1 MPITIKYI
9 EREGARACTKCM
21 CVRTYSRCSPP
32 SFFKGGDI
40 PISSSC
46 YSSSTVSLPI
56 NKPGGENDHPRPGG
70 LPSSQRYIVAATR
83 PTARTGPKKK
93 KPTVFHTSLLSS
105 CAHRKSFSLMDSKD
119 LELGARVYLSI
130 SRMSFHDDDDDEKD
144 EESLKRKKKEMKRSA
159 EQRENKPVSY
169 ESIR

>member
-1 MPITIKYI
+1 
-9 EREGARACTKCM
+9 
-21 CVRTYSRCSPP
+21 
-32 SFFKGGDI
+32 
-40 PISSSC
+40 
-46 YSSSTVSLPI
+46 
-56 NKPGGENDHPRPGG
+56 
-70 LPSSQRYIVAATR
+70 
-83 PTARTGPKKK
+83 
-93 KPTVFHTSLLSS
+93 
-105 CAHRKSFSLMDSKD
+105 MDSKD